1 MIEITILAVMLLAGL
16 AVGLYLRR
24 REGSVR
30 SAPVTLDRDTGAR
43 DDLLVAAGVTGS
55 GPAVLHFSADWCGPC
70 AAVRRVVADATGD
83 LADSPRPPRDIEIDI
98 DADPALASALNVL
111 SLPTTFVFD
120 AEGRER
126 FRISG
131 VPKTSDLRS
140 ALGPLTAGSAA
151 G

>member
-1 MIEITILAVMLLAGL
+1 AATMIEITILVVMLLAGL
-16 AVGLYLRR
+16 AVGLYLRH
-24 REGSVR
+24 REGAVR
-30 SAPVTLDRDTGAR
+30 NAPATLDRDTAAR
-43 DDLLVAAGVTGS
+43 DELLVAAGVTGA

-70 AAVRRVVADATGD
+70 AAVRRVVADAIAD
-83 LADSPRPPRDIEIDI
+83 LAASPQPRRDIEIDI
-98 DADPALASALNVL
+98 DADPALARALNVL

-140 ALGPLTAGSAA
+140 ALSPLTAAL
-151 G
+151 

>member
-1 MIEITILAVMLLAGL
+1 MIEITILVVMLLAGL
-16 AVGLYLRR
+16 AVGLYLRH

-30 SAPVTLDRDTGAR
+30 TAPITLDRDTAAR
-43 DDLLVAAGVTGS
+43 DELLVSAGVTGG

-70 AAVRRVVADATGD
+70 AAVRRVVADATAD
-83 LADSPRPPRDIEIDI
+83 LADSPQPPRDIEVDI
-98 DADPALASALNVL
+98 DADPALARALNVL

-140 ALGPLTAGSAA
+140 ALSPLTAAL
-151 G
+151 

>member
-24 REGSVR
+24 RDGAVR
-30 SAPVTLDRDTGAR
+30 SAPVTLDRDTDAR

-70 AAVRRVVADATGD
+70 AAVRRVVADATRD
-83 LADSPRPPRDIEIDI
+83 LADSPQPPRDIEVDI
-98 DADPALASALNVL
+98 DTDPALARALNVL

-140 ALGPLTAGSAA
+140 ALSPLTAA
-151 G
+151 

>member
-1 MIEITILAVMLLAGL
+1 MIEITILVVMLLAGL
-16 AVGLYLRR
+16 AVGLYLRH

-30 SAPVTLDRDTGAR
+30 TAPVTLDRDTAAR
-43 DDLLVAAGVTGS
+43 DELLVAAGVTGG

-70 AAVRRVVADATGD
+70 AAVRRVVADATAD
-83 LADSPRPPRDIEIDI
+83 LADSPQPPRDIEVDI
-98 DADPALASALNVL
+98 DADPALARALNVL

-140 ALGPLTAGSAA
+140 ALSPLTAAL
-151 G
+151 

>member
-24 REGSVR
+24 REGAVR
-30 SAPVTLDRDTGAR
+30 AAPATLDRDPAER
-43 DDLLVAAGVTGS
+43 DELLVAAGVTGS

-70 AAVRRVVADATGD
+70 AAVRRVVAEATRD
-83 LADSPRPPRDIEIDI
+83 LADSPQPPRDIEIDI
-98 DADPALASALNVL
+98 DADPALAKALNVL

-120 AEGRER
+120 TEGRER